1 MLFPQ
6 PTELTID
13 EVLEPVDGECPKCGE
28 DNVFR
33 YRLVDYR
40 GWLRV
45 TKCRSCLHV
54 QSSERIEPPV
64 QAGVA

>member
-6 PTELTID
+6 PSEATID
-13 EVLEPVDGECPKCGE
+13 EPLDPVEGDCPECGQATL
-28 DNVFR
+28 FS

-45 TKCRSCLHV
+45 TKCRSCLTTLN
-54 QSSERIEPPV
+54 SERIDPPA
-64 QAGVA
+64 QAT